1 MYGQPNCSK
10 TVVLDIVYKHSLNSR
25 YELGMDESGIH
36 SLNTRHSVWS
46 GSQAHIQWNKCLI
59 HGSIWKEL
67 QREVP
72 NHTAGGGLRKA
83 EGERG
88 AGNGGR
94 EGWQGIGDSSQKRW
108 FIIWLKQ
115 RPSHQGGLQ
124 LIKPE
129 TGDGISTRDILAGL
143 SFWFSLGL
151 SRSRD
156 RRAWK
161 NCFSV
166 GPFLVAKKNAILII
180 LFKLILGFFSCYW
193 EID

>member
-72 NHTAGGGLRKA
+72 NHTAGGGVRKA

-88 AGNGGR
+88 AGTEGGR
-94 EGWQGIGDSSQKRW
+94 GGRGWEILPRRGDSSSGWNRGQVIKVDCNSSNQK
-108 FIIWLKQ
+108 LETA
-115 RPSHQGGLQ
+115 LV
-124 LIKPE
+124 PE
-129 TGDGISTRDILAGL
+129 TYLLVWVSG
-143 SFWFSLGL
+143 
-151 SRSRD
+151 SR
-156 RRAWK
+156 
-161 NCFSV
+161 
-166 GPFLVAKKNAILII
+166 
-180 LFKLILGFFSCYW
+180 
-193 EID
+193 